1 MRKRKR
7 DKLVRPIIEIIEIS
21 KYKEKKGAINMTQN
35 ELNMILEN
43 HKHWINRDC
52 EGWENMKADLSGTD
66 LSYANL
72 RGANLSY
79 VNLSGAN
86 LLNANLYGANLSYV
100 NLSGANLRYAD
111 LCNADLS
118 GADLS
123 GTDLSYANLRGA
135 NLRGAYLSGTNLS
148 GAYLSGT
155 NLRGANLC
163 GADLRGAYLRNAK
176 NIPFIPMACPD
187 AGAFIG
193 YKKASG
199 YILKLEILQ
208 DARRSSSSSR
218 KCRCDKAKV
227 LEIQNLYGD
236 IANVKEVKSDYDK
249 NFIYR
254 LGEIVEEPNF
264 CEDRWNECAEGIH
277 FFINRQE
284 AVEYGH

>member
-1 MRKRKR
+1 
-7 DKLVRPIIEIIEIS
+7 
-21 KYKEKKGAINMTQN
+21 MTQN
-35 ELNMILEN
+35 ELNKILEN

-52 EGWENMKADLSGTD
+52 EDWKSMKADLSG
-66 LSYANL
+66 A
-72 RGANLSY
+72 
-79 VNLSGAN
+79 
-86 LLNANLYGANLSYV
+86 
-100 NLSGANLRYAD
+100 NLSGANLRG
-111 LCNADLS
+111 ADLS
-118 GADLS
+118 GANLS
-123 GTDLSYANLRGA
+123 GA
-135 NLRGAYLSGTNLS
+135 NLRGADLRS
-148 GAYLSGT
+148 AYLRYAY
-155 NLRGANLC
+155 LRGADFSGADFS
-163 GADLRGAYLRNAK
+163 GADLRGADLRSAK

-187 AGAFIG
+187 TGAFIG

-199 YILKLEILQ
+199 YILKIEILQ
-208 DARRSSSSSR
+208 DARRSSSNSR

>member
-1 MRKRKR
+1 
-7 DKLVRPIIEIIEIS
+7 
-21 KYKEKKGAINMTQN
+21 MTQN
-35 ELNMILEN
+35 ELNKIIEN
-43 HKHWINRDC
+43 HQCWIHKDC
-52 EGWENMKADLSGTD
+52 EDWESMKADLS
-66 LSYANL
+66 
-72 RGANLSY
+72 
-79 VNLSGAN
+79 
-86 LLNANLYGANLSYV
+86 
-100 NLSGANLRYAD
+100 
-111 LCNADLS
+111 
-118 GADLS
+118 
-123 GTDLSYANLRGA
+123 
-135 NLRGAYLSGTNLS
+135 
-148 GAYLSGT
+148 
-155 NLRGANLC
+155 
-163 GADLRGAYLRNAK
+163 GADLRGAYLSCTNLHDANLRGADLSGANLRGADLRYADLRYTDLSGAYLSCANLRYADLRGAK

-187 AGAFIG
+187 TGAFIG

-199 YILKLEILQ
+199 YILKIEILQ

-249 NFIYR
+249 SFIYR

>member
-1 MRKRKR
+1 
-7 DKLVRPIIEIIEIS
+7 
-21 KYKEKKGAINMTQN
+21 MTQN
-35 ELNMILEN
+35 ELNKILEN

-52 EGWENMKADLSGTD
+52 EDWKSMKADLRG
-66 LSYANL
+66 ANL
-72 RGANLSY
+72 RGADF
-79 VNLSGAN
+79 SGAD
-86 LLNANLYGANLSYV
+86 
-100 NLSGANLRYAD
+100 LSGANLRGAD
-111 LCNADLS
+111 LRGADLRSAYLRYAYLSGAYLRYAYLS
-118 GADLS
+118 GADLR
-123 GTDLSYANLRGA
+123 GANLRGADLRGANLRGA
-135 NLRGAYLSGTNLS
+135 NLRGADLS
-148 GAYLSGT
+148 GA
-155 NLRGANLC
+155 NLRS
-163 GADLRGAYLRNAK
+163 AK

-187 AGAFIG
+187 TGAFIG

-199 YILKLEILQ
+199 YILKIEILQ
-208 DARRSSSSSR
+208 DARRSSSNSR

-284 AVEYGH
+284 AVEYMY

>member
-1 MRKRKR
+1 
-7 DKLVRPIIEIIEIS
+7 
-21 KYKEKKGAINMTQN
+21 MTQN
-35 ELNMILEN
+35 ELNKILKN

-52 EGWENMKADLSGTD
+52 EDWESLKADLSGADLRDAYLSGADLRNANLTGANLSGAILIGAGLSDAD
-66 LSYANL
+66 LSVINLRNADL
-72 RGANLSY
+72 RGANLS
-79 VNLSGAN
+79 
-86 LLNANLYGANLSYV
+86 
-100 NLSGANLRYAD
+100 
-111 LCNADLS
+111 NADLI

-123 GTDLSYANLRGA
+123 GTDLRV
-135 NLRGAYLSGTNLS
+135 
-148 GAYLSGT
+148 T
-155 NLRGANLC
+155 NLRGVN
-163 GADLRGAYLRNAK
+163 LRGAYLRNANLTGANLCDAK

-187 AGAFIG
+187 TGAFIG

-218 KCRCDKAKV
+218 ECRCDKAKV

-236 IANVKEVKSDYDK
+236 IANVKEVKSNYDK
-249 NFIYR
+249 SFIYR

-284 AVEYGH
+284 AVEYM

>member
-1 MRKRKR
+1 
-7 DKLVRPIIEIIEIS
+7 
-21 KYKEKKGAINMTQN
+21 MTQN
-35 ELNMILEN
+35 ELNKILEN
-43 HKHWINRDC
+43 HQHWIHRDC
-52 EGWENMKADLSGTD
+52 EDWENMKANLSC
-66 LSYANL
+66 ANL
-72 RGANLSY
+72 RGADLSCVNLRGADLSY
-79 VNLSGAN
+79 ADLSGAN
-86 LLNANLYGANLSYV
+86 LIKADLIGANLSV
-100 NLSGANLRYAD
+100 INLRNADLRGTNLSNAD
-111 LCNADLS
+111 LRGSDLSNADLRVTCLS

-123 GTDLSYANLRGA
+123 CAYLRGA
-135 NLRGAYLSGTNLS
+135 ELLGANLS
-148 GAYLSGT
+148 G
-155 NLRGANLC
+155 
-163 GADLRGAYLRNAK
+163 AK

-187 AGAFIG
+187 TGAFIG

-208 DARRSSSSSR
+208 DARRSSSNSR

>member
-1 MRKRKR
+1 
-7 DKLVRPIIEIIEIS
+7 
-21 KYKEKKGAINMTQN
+21 MTQN
-35 ELNMILEN
+35 ELNKILEN

-52 EGWENMKADLSGTD
+52 EDWKSMKADLRG
-66 LSYANL
+66 ANL
-72 RGANLSY
+72 RGADF
-79 VNLSGAN
+79 SGAD
-86 LLNANLYGANLSYV
+86 
-100 NLSGANLRYAD
+100 LSGANLRGAD
-111 LCNADLS
+111 LRGADLRSAYLRYAYLSGAYLRYAYLS
-118 GADLS
+118 GADLR
-123 GTDLSYANLRGA
+123 GANLRGADLRGANLRGA
-135 NLRGAYLSGTNLS
+135 NLRGADLS
-148 GAYLSGT
+148 GA
-155 NLRGANLC
+155 NLRS
-163 GADLRGAYLRNAK
+163 AK

-187 AGAFIG
+187 TGAFIG

-199 YILKLEILQ
+199 YILKIEILQ
-208 DARRSSSSSR
+208 DARRSSSNSR

>member
-1 MRKRKR
+1 
-7 DKLVRPIIEIIEIS
+7 
-21 KYKEKKGAINMTQN
+21 MTQN
-35 ELNMILEN
+35 ELNKILEN

-52 EGWENMKADLSGTD
+52 EDWKSMKADLSG
-66 LSYANL
+66 A
-72 RGANLSY
+72 
-79 VNLSGAN
+79 
-86 LLNANLYGANLSYV
+86 
-100 NLSGANLRYAD
+100 NLSGANLRGAD
-111 LCNADLS
+111 LRYAYLSGADFS

-123 GTDLSYANLRGA
+123 GAYLRYAYLSGADLRGANLSGADLRSAYLRYAYLSGADLRGA
-135 NLRGAYLSGTNLS
+135 NLRGADFSGADFSGADLS
-148 GAYLSGT
+148 GA
-155 NLRGANLC
+155 NLRS
-163 GADLRGAYLRNAK
+163 AK

-187 AGAFIG
+187 TGAFIG

-199 YILKLEILQ
+199 YILKIEILQ
-208 DARRSSSSSR
+208 DARRSSSNSR

-264 CEDRWNECAEGIH
+264 CEDRWECAEGIH

>member
-1 MRKRKR
+1 
-7 DKLVRPIIEIIEIS
+7 
-21 KYKEKKGAINMTQN
+21 MTQN
-35 ELNMILEN
+35 ELNKILEN

-52 EGWENMKADLSGTD
+52 EDWKSMKADLSG
-66 LSYANL
+66 A
-72 RGANLSY
+72 
-79 VNLSGAN
+79 
-86 LLNANLYGANLSYV
+86 
-100 NLSGANLRYAD
+100 NLSGANLRGAD
-111 LCNADLS
+111 LSGANLSGANLRGADLRGADFSGADFS

-123 GTDLSYANLRGA
+123 GANLR
-135 NLRGAYLSGTNLS
+135 S
-148 GAYLSGT
+148 
-155 NLRGANLC
+155 
-163 GADLRGAYLRNAK
+163 AK

-187 AGAFIG
+187 TGAFIG

-199 YILKLEILQ
+199 YILKIEILQ
-208 DARRSSSSSR
+208 DARRSSSNSR

-264 CEDRWNECAEGIH
+264 CEDRWECAEGIH

>member
-1 MRKRKR
+1 
-7 DKLVRPIIEIIEIS
+7 
-21 KYKEKKGAINMTQN
+21 MTQN
-35 ELNMILEN
+35 ELNKILKN

-52 EGWENMKADLSGTD
+52 EDWESLKANLTGAD

-72 RGANLSY
+72 SGANLSY
-79 VNLSGAN
+79 VNLSGTNLISAN
-86 LLNANLYGANLSYV
+86 LRGANLSYA
-100 NLSGANLRYAD
+100 NLNGAYLLNADLIGADLSVINLRNADLRGANLSEAI
-111 LCNADLS
+111 LS

-123 GTDLSYANLRGA
+123 GTDLRV
-135 NLRGAYLSGTNLS
+135 TNLS
-148 GAYLSGT
+148 NAY
-155 NLRGANLC
+155 
-163 GADLRGAYLRNAK
+163 LRGAYLRGADLLGANLSGAK

-187 AGAFIG
+187 TGAFIG

-236 IANVKEVKSDYDK
+236 IANVKEVKSNYDK

-284 AVEYGH
+284 AVEYMY

>member
-1 MRKRKR
+1 
-7 DKLVRPIIEIIEIS
+7 
-21 KYKEKKGAINMTQN
+21 MTQN
-35 ELNMILEN
+35 ELNKILEN

-52 EGWENMKADLSGTD
+52 EDWKNMKANLTGADLR
-66 LSYANL
+66 YANL
-72 RGANLSY
+72 IGANLIGA
-79 VNLSGAN
+79 NLIGAGLSGAD
-86 LLNANLYGANLSYV
+86 LRNANLRYANLSNADLRDAYLSGAYLYGA
-100 NLSGANLRYAD
+100 NLSGANLR
-111 LCNADLS
+111 S
-118 GADLS
+118 
-123 GTDLSYANLRGA
+123 
-135 NLRGAYLSGTNLS
+135 
-148 GAYLSGT
+148 
-155 NLRGANLC
+155 
-163 GADLRGAYLRNAK
+163 AK

-187 AGAFIG
+187 TGAFIG

-208 DARRSSSSSR
+208 DARRSSSTSR

-236 IANVKEVKSDYDK
+236 IANVKEVKSNYNK

-284 AVEYGH
+284 AVEYMY

>member
-1 MRKRKR
+1 
-7 DKLVRPIIEIIEIS
+7 
-21 KYKEKKGAINMTQN
+21 MTQN
-35 ELNMILEN
+35 ELNKILEN

-52 EGWENMKADLSGTD
+52 EDWESLKAD
-66 LSYANL
+66 L
-72 RGANLSY
+72 RGANLSDAY
-79 VNLSGAN
+79 LRDA
-86 LLNANLYGANLSYV
+86 
-100 NLSGANLRYAD
+100 NLSGANLRYANLSD
-111 LCNADLS
+111 ADLRGVNLL
-118 GADLS
+118 GAILIGTGLS
-123 GTDLSYANLRGA
+123 DAD
-135 NLRGAYLSGTNLS
+135 LRGAYLSGANLRNAYLRSTDLS
-148 GAYLSGT
+148 GAYL
-155 NLRGANLC
+155 RGANLT
-163 GADLRGAYLRNAK
+163 GAYLRNADLRGANLRNADLRYAYLSGAYLRGANLSGANLRNANLRNANLSGAK
-176 NIPFIPMACPD
+176 NIPFVPMACPD
-187 AGAFIG
+187 TGAFIG

-284 AVEYGH
+284 AVEYGD

>member
-1 MRKRKR
+1 
-7 DKLVRPIIEIIEIS
+7 
-21 KYKEKKGAINMTQN
+21 MTQN
-35 ELNMILEN
+35 ELNKILEN

-52 EGWENMKADLSGTD
+52 EDWKNMK
-66 LSYANL
+66 ANL
-72 RGANLSY
+72 RGAD
-79 VNLSGAN
+79 
-86 LLNANLYGANLSYV
+86 
-100 NLSGANLRYAD
+100 LRYA
-111 LCNADLS
+111 NLS

-123 GTDLSYANLRGA
+123 NADLRDAYLSGAYLRDAYLRDANLRGADLSDA
-135 NLRGAYLSGTNLS
+135 NLRGAYLR
-148 GAYLSGT
+148 GAYLRDA
-155 NLRGANLC
+155 NLRGADLRDANLR
-163 GADLRGAYLRNAK
+163 GADLRGAK

-187 AGAFIG
+187 TGAFIG

-208 DARRSSSSSR
+208 DARRSSSTSR

-236 IANVKEVKSDYDK
+236 IANVKEVKSNYDK

>member
-1 MRKRKR
+1 
-7 DKLVRPIIEIIEIS
+7 
-21 KYKEKKGAINMTQN
+21 MTQN
-35 ELNMILEN
+35 ELNKILVN

-52 EGWENMKADLSGTD
+52 EDWKNMKANLTGADLR
-66 LSYANL
+66 YANL
-72 RGANLSY
+72 IGANLIGA
-79 VNLSGAN
+79 NLIGAGLSGADLRN
-86 LLNANLYGANLSYV
+86 
-100 NLSGANLRYAD
+100 ANLRYAN
-111 LCNADLS
+111 LSNADL
-118 GADLS
+118 L
-123 GTDLSYANLRGA
+123 GT
-135 NLRGAYLSGTNLS
+135 
-148 GAYLSGT
+148 
-155 NLRGANLC
+155 
-163 GADLRGAYLRNAK
+163 K

-187 AGAFIG
+187 TGAFIG

-208 DARRSSSSSR
+208 DARRSSSTSR

-236 IANVKEVKSDYDK
+236 IANVKEVKSNYDK

-284 AVEYGH
+284 AVEYMY

>member
-1 MRKRKR
+1 
-7 DKLVRPIIEIIEIS
+7 
-21 KYKEKKGAINMTQN
+21 MTQN
-35 ELNMILEN
+35 ELNKILEN

-52 EGWENMKADLSGTD
+52 EDWKNMKADLR
-66 LSYANL
+66 YANL
-72 RGANLSY
+72 RGAYLRGAY
-79 VNLSGAN
+79 LSGAY
-86 LLNANLYGANLSYV
+86 LF
-100 NLSGANLRYAD
+100 
-111 LCNADLS
+111 
-118 GADLS
+118 GAD
-123 GTDLSYANLRGA
+123 LRGA
-135 NLRGAYLSGTNLS
+135 NLRGAYLSGADLLGADLLGADLS
-148 GAYLSGT
+148 DA
-155 NLRGANLC
+155 NLRG
-163 GADLRGAYLRNAK
+163 AK

-187 AGAFIG
+187 TGAFIG

-227 LEIQNLYGD
+227 LEIQNLNGD
-236 IANVKEVKSDYDK
+236 IANVKEVKSNYDE

-264 CEDRWNECAEGIH
+264 CEDWGECTEGIH

>member
-1 MRKRKR
+1 
-7 DKLVRPIIEIIEIS
+7 
-21 KYKEKKGAINMTQN
+21 MTQN
-35 ELNMILEN
+35 ELNKILEN

-52 EGWENMKADLSGTD
+52 EDWKSMKADLSG
-66 LSYANL
+66 
-72 RGANLSY
+72 ANLS
-79 VNLSGAN
+79 G
-86 LLNANLYGANLSYV
+86 
-100 NLSGANLRYAD
+100 
-111 LCNADLS
+111 ADLS
-118 GADLS
+118 GADLRSADLRSAYLS
-123 GTDLSYANLRGA
+123 GADLRGANLRGA
-135 NLRGAYLSGTNLS
+135 NLRSAYLRYAYLS
-148 GAYLSGT
+148 GAYLRYAYLSGA
-155 NLRGANLC
+155 NLRGADLRYAYLSGANLRGADFS
-163 GADLRGAYLRNAK
+163 GADLSGANLRSAK

-187 AGAFIG
+187 TGAFIG

-199 YILKLEILQ
+199 YILKIEILQ
-208 DARRSSSSSR
+208 DARRSSSNSR

-264 CEDRWNECAEGIH
+264 CEDRWECAEGIH

>member
-1 MRKRKR
+1 
-7 DKLVRPIIEIIEIS
+7 
-21 KYKEKKGAINMTQN
+21 MTQN
-35 ELNMILEN
+35 ELNKILEN

-52 EGWENMKADLSGTD
+52 EDWKSMKADLNGANLRNAD
-66 LSYANL
+66 LLYANL
-72 RGANLSY
+72 RGA
-79 VNLSGAN
+79 
-86 LLNANLYGANLSYV
+86 
-100 NLSGANLRYAD
+100 
-111 LCNADLS
+111 DLS
-118 GADLS
+118 G
-123 GTDLSYANLRGA
+123 
-135 NLRGAYLSGTNLS
+135 
-148 GAYLSGT
+148 
-155 NLRGANLC
+155 
-163 GADLRGAYLRNAK
+163 AK

-187 AGAFIG
+187 TGAFIG

-208 DARRSSSSSR
+208 DARRSSSNSR

-227 LEIQNLYGD
+227 LEIQNLYGGV
-236 IANVKEVKSDYDK
+236 ANIKEVKSNYDE

>member
-1 MRKRKR
+1 M
-7 DKLVRPIIEIIEIS
+7 
-21 KYKEKKGAINMTQN
+21 AQN
-35 ELNMILEN
+35 ELNKILEN

-52 EGWENMKADLSGTD
+52 EDWKSMKADLRGAYLRNAD
-66 LSYANL
+66 LSNADLSGADL
-72 RGANLSY
+72 RGADLRNAYLRKAYLYNADLRNADLRNAYLRNVNLCGADLRNAY
-79 VNLSGAN
+79 LSGAD
-86 LLNANLYGANLSYV
+86 LH
-100 NLSGANLRYAD
+100 YAD
-111 LCNADLS
+111 LHYADLRNAYLCNADLS

-123 GTDLSYANLRGA
+123 D
-135 NLRGAYLSGTNLS
+135 AYL
-148 GAYLSGT
+148 
-155 NLRGANLC
+155 C
-163 GADLRGAYLRNAK
+163 GAK
-176 NIPFIPMACPD
+176 NIPFIPMTCPD
-187 AGAFIG
+187 TGAFIG

-208 DARRSSSSSR
+208 DARRSSSNSR

>member
-1 MRKRKR
+1 
-7 DKLVRPIIEIIEIS
+7 
-21 KYKEKKGAINMTQN
+21 MTQN
-35 ELNMILEN
+35 ELNKILEN

-52 EGWENMKADLSGTD
+52 EDWKSLKANLTGAD

-72 RGANLSY
+72 
-79 VNLSGAN
+79 SGAN
-86 LLNANLYGANLSYV
+86 LIRANLIGANLISANLRNANLRGAYLTGAYLTGAYLRNADLRCADLSYTDLSYTDLAGV
-100 NLSGANLRYAD
+100 DLRNANLSGANLR
-111 LCNADLS
+111 N
-118 GADLS
+118 
-123 GTDLSYANLRGA
+123 ANLTGA
-135 NLRGAYLSGTNLS
+135 NLLG
-148 GAYLSGT
+148 
-155 NLRGANLC
+155 
-163 GADLRGAYLRNAK
+163 AK

-187 AGAFIG
+187 TGAFIG

-208 DARRSSSSSR
+208 DARRSSSTSR

-236 IANVKEVKSDYDK
+236 IANVKEVKSNYNK

-284 AVEYGH
+284 AVEYIERVIKKIKKQKIKLTN

>member
-1 MRKRKR
+1 
-7 DKLVRPIIEIIEIS
+7 
-21 KYKEKKGAINMTQN
+21 MTQN
-35 ELNMILEN
+35 ELNKILEN

-52 EGWENMKADLSGTD
+52 EDWKNMKANLTGADLRYANLIGANLIGANLIGAGLSGADLRNANLRYANLSNADLRGADLSDANLSGANLIGAYLYGANLSDAD
-66 LSYANL
+66 LRNANLRYANLSNADLRDAYLIDANLIGANLSGANL
-72 RGANLSY
+72 RGADLRY
-79 VNLSGAN
+79 ANLSGAN
-86 LLNANLYGANLSYV
+86 LL
-100 NLSGANLRYAD
+100 
-111 LCNADLS
+111 
-118 GADLS
+118 
-123 GTDLSYANLRGA
+123 GT
-135 NLRGAYLSGTNLS
+135 
-148 GAYLSGT
+148 
-155 NLRGANLC
+155 
-163 GADLRGAYLRNAK
+163 K

-187 AGAFIG
+187 TGAFIG

-208 DARRSSSSSR
+208 DARRSSSTSR

-236 IANVKEVKSDYDK
+236 IANVKEVKSNYNK

-284 AVEYGH
+284 AVEYMY

>member
-1 MRKRKR
+1 
-7 DKLVRPIIEIIEIS
+7 
-21 KYKEKKGAINMTQN
+21 MTQN
-35 ELNMILEN
+35 ELNKILEN

-52 EGWENMKADLSGTD
+52 EDWKSMKADLSGAN
-66 LSYANL
+66 LSGANL
-72 RGANLSY
+72 RGANLSGAD
-79 VNLSGAN
+79 LSGAN
-86 LLNANLYGANLSYV
+86 LSDANLIGADLRGAD
-100 NLSGANLRYAD
+100 LSGANLR
-111 LCNADLS
+111 S
-118 GADLS
+118 
-123 GTDLSYANLRGA
+123 
-135 NLRGAYLSGTNLS
+135 
-148 GAYLSGT
+148 
-155 NLRGANLC
+155 
-163 GADLRGAYLRNAK
+163 AK

-187 AGAFIG
+187 TGAFIG

-199 YILKLEILQ
+199 YILKIEILQ
-208 DARRSSSSSR
+208 DARRSSSNSR

-264 CEDRWNECAEGIH
+264 CEDRWECAEGIH

>member
-1 MRKRKR
+1 
-7 DKLVRPIIEIIEIS
+7 
-21 KYKEKKGAINMTQN
+21 MTQN
-35 ELNMILEN
+35 ELNKILEN

-52 EGWENMKADLSGTD
+52 EDWKSMKADLSG
-66 LSYANL
+66 A
-72 RGANLSY
+72 
-79 VNLSGAN
+79 
-86 LLNANLYGANLSYV
+86 
-100 NLSGANLRYAD
+100 NLSGANLRG
-111 LCNADLS
+111 ADLS
-118 GADLS
+118 GANLS
-123 GTDLSYANLRGA
+123 GANLRGADLRSAYLRYAYLSGADLRGA
-135 NLRGAYLSGTNLS
+135 NLRGADLRGADFSGADFSGADLSGANLS
-148 GAYLSGT
+148 GA
-155 NLRGANLC
+155 NLRS
-163 GADLRGAYLRNAK
+163 AK

-187 AGAFIG
+187 TGAFIG

-199 YILKLEILQ
+199 YILKIEILQ
-208 DARRSSSSSR
+208 DARRSSSNSR

-264 CEDRWNECAEGIH
+264 CEDRWECAEGIH